1 MKTIAIIRDSDI
13 GFDTPHPQNYEERS
27 AARAIVFDA
36 DKNIALLHVSK
47 KSYHKLPGGGIEKG
61 EDAVTALLR
70 ELREE
75 IGCAVDS
82 IHELGSIEEYRND
95 FKLHQT
101 SYCYVATVVGPKGNT
116 NFDEGEVADGFI
128 PVWMCLNDAI
138 QTLEDEGEVKHYEAK
153 FIRLRDLTFLKEA
166 RQLLPEIV

>member
-27 AARAIVFDA
+27 AARAIVLDA

-75 IGCAVDS
+75 IGCSVDS

-101 SYCYVATVVGPKGNT
+101 SYCYVATVTGPKGNT
-116 NFDEGEVADGFI
+116 NFDEGEVADGFT
-128 PVWMCLNDAI
+128 PVWMSIDDAI
-138 QTLEDEGEVKHYEAK
+138 RTLEGEVEVKNYEAK
-153 FIRLRDLTFLKEA
+153 FITRRDLTFLREVRLLLKE
-166 RQLLPEIV
+166 II